1 MTNYSLAT
9 KMSDIE
15 ELAFDLLS
23 KDELQLAATISMLD
37 NAQNAGPLIEEI
49 LPIYWTKVNN
59 VFENHQ
65 PANIYRP
72 LYYIYKKS
80 VEGDFKNDTRS
91 CMDVI
96 SGHIEGCLQNLLE
109 LPTQSRTMSGAFG
122 PAVAQLK
129 SQNTLSPSLANSLW
143 QFNKVINVRA
153 KHFGIYAPTSRLDER
168 TFSEMETVYAVVIM
182 RNLSIPLFTLMKAKG
197 VLLPEEWPQ
206 FKIGWLQWKPK
217 SEKP

>member
-1 MTNYSLAT
+1 
-9 KMSDIE
+9 MSDIE

-91 CMDVI
+91 CMV
-96 SGHIEGCLQNLLE
+96 
-109 LPTQSRTMSGAFG
+109 
-122 PAVAQLK
+122 
-129 SQNTLSPSLANSLW
+129 
-143 QFNKVINVRA
+143 
-153 KHFGIYAPTSRLDER
+153 
-168 TFSEMETVYAVVIM
+168 
-182 RNLSIPLFTLMKAKG
+182 
-197 VLLPEEWPQ
+197 
-206 FKIGWLQWKPK
+206 
-217 SEKP
+217 